1 MRASGSPRCSSSRT
15 ISSPR
20 RAVAAQFTR
29 RSGSPYRYSRAMS
42 SSEFGCVRRC
52 RPCTTPSMDAALP
65 SAASSAVTRGV
76 TTISCPV
83 PTSRSIR
90 ARPNGSVMP
99 MCRGPIDAT
108 PRRGIRSRYSRRTV
122 SSPDGSTPSYGPIA
136 GRIASGGPL
145 SPSGTVSRQC
155 APSKVRRPRFFTTSE
170 TRVQPPAGTTGGA
183 KARVTARRGVRTTT
197 NTAAAAGIAMPTK
210 ASSRMSRRS
219 NQSDTARSSTPTIT
233 SVPPRLVSRGQAETR
248 TERGRD
254 ILSSFVRCRPEPA
267 SPLRCGA
274 RWRR

>member
-1 MRASGSPRCSSSRT
+1 M
-15 ISSPR
+15 
-20 RAVAAQFTR
+20 
-29 RSGSPYRYSRAMS
+29 
-42 SSEFGCVRRC
+42 
-52 RPCTTPSMDAALP
+52 
-65 SAASSAVTRGV
+65 TRGV

-99 MCRGPIDAT
+99 MRRGPIDAT

-136 GRIASGGPL
+136 GQDRLGRAREPVGHACRASARRRRCAGRG
-145 SPSGTVSRQC
+145 SSRR
-155 APSKVRRPRFFTTSE
+155 ATPASSRRRGRPAAR
-170 TRVQPPAGTTGGA
+170 TRAS
-183 KARVTARRGVRTTT
+183 TARRGVRTTT

-254 ILSSFVRCRPEPA
+254 IVSSFVRCRPEPA